1 VQAAQTLCSLHLLL
15 LQVSNII
22 ASAVQ
27 RSLQVRGKVP
37 DVIAAHDCIIPI
49 NSGSLIFRNTPW
61 THQHLAY
68 LWHADDNCNGYT
80 DNGAFLELWKQQ
92 EVQQY
97 YWQVPQRQLNAY
109 PAVSAQLGPSCPGGT
124 YQVC

>member
-1 VQAAQTLCSLHLLL
+1 LRLLLLL

-27 RSLQVRGKVP
+27 HSLQARGTVP
-37 DVIAAHDCIIPI
+37 DVIAALDCIIPI
-49 NSGSLIFRNTPW
+49 NSGSLIFHNTPW
-61 THQHLAY
+61 TQQHLAD

-80 DNGAFLELWKQQ
+80 DNGAFLELWKQEQ
-92 EVQQY
+92 VQQH

-109 PAVSAQLGPSCPGGT
+109 PAMSTNDGPACPGGT
-124 YQVC
+124 YQVGH